1 MTDNYATDNLT
12 LWRVIRSTAGSWAVR
27 SLVIPA
33 LPDCYLEGIKRVKP
47 RDQEMA
53 RKILLCF
60 ACLLVASVP
69 ITALAQDTVAKQILA
84 RFRTIRPDDESLA
97 MYRLDWAESLESAL
111 ERSSKGH
118 RPIFLVIIHAKYGDI
133 SAGHC

>member
-1 MTDNYATDNLT
+1 
-12 LWRVIRSTAGSWAVR
+12 
-27 SLVIPA
+27 
-33 LPDCYLEGIKRVKP
+33 
-47 RDQEMA
+47 MA
-53 RKILLCF
+53 RILLSF
-60 ACLLVASVP
+60 VCLLTASMS
-69 ITALAQDTVAKQILA
+69 ALAQDTVAKQILA

-111 ERSSKGH
+111 ERSSKEH